1 MFGGRRASA
10 VVIRMIAFEADGF
23 PQDGDAICPGREL
36 ADHIARG
43 LAKFATVA
51 LGPTCGDNGLD
62 TLCKYEG
69 LGIWVLLQD
78 APPGWALLVSRAS
91 ELRALFEFGRR
102 RRQNRERFEDFCGR
116 MEQMLRSDPEVWSV
130 RWEL

>member
-1 MFGGRRASA
+1 M
-10 VVIRMIAFEADGF
+10 VIRMVAFDTDGF
-23 PQDGDAICPGREL
+23 PQDRDAICPGREL
-36 ADHIARG
+36 ADHIVRG
-43 LAKFATVA
+43 LAGFATVA

-91 ELRALFEFGRR
+91 EFRAMFEFGRR
-102 RRQNRERFEDFCGR
+102 RRQNRERFEQFCGR
-116 MEQMLRSDPEVWSV
+116 IEQLLRSNPKVRSV
-130 RWEL
+130 R